1 MLVAGGLGWRRLAAA
16 SWRLG
21 RLCDNISKFPVSRR
35 FDWRS
40 MERREEKRR
49 PLLRS
54 GPSFAIISNM
64 HNSESSIGATE
75 SVGLDLLHVG
85 LGRSYMIL
93 PLLPSTSTSC
103 VLLISICLRDCNVR

>member
-1 MLVAGGLGWRRLAAA
+1 
-16 SWRLG
+16 
-21 RLCDNISKFPVSRR
+21 
-35 FDWRS
+35 
-40 MERREEKRR
+40 
-49 PLLRS
+49 
-54 GPSFAIISNM
+54 M